1 MAEILKR
8 DDSHFSVREQVQTV
22 VEGVVREGDRTGRSA
37 LRKLVW
43 YDTV

>member
-8 DDSHFSVREQVQTV
+8 DDLHFSVEQVQTV
-22 VEGVVREGDRTGRSA
+22 VEGVVREGDRTERSA

-43 YDTV
+43 YNTL